1 MNDVGR
7 DAASQP
13 AGAAEVRSV
22 FDILTPP
29 FSIDQLLAT
38 PLWAGSHCQTAKRLG
53 AGAERWKRGR
63 GVGSWGMEEG
73 RWKMGE
79 GRGVLGEGVFVSV
92 LVVDISAFRFFLSE
106 KHIRRNNVFATVT
119 SRTCQGQ
126 LVPTES

>member
-92 LVVDISAFRFFLSE
+92 LVVDISAFRFFFL
-106 KHIRRNNVFATVT
+106 KNTFG
-119 SRTCQGQ
+119 C
-126 LVPTES
+126 